1 MAKFYGKIGYIETKE
16 TSPGVWTEVS
26 TERDYFGDVIN
37 RSSRWQSSQDK
48 QNDDLQI
55 TNQISIV
62 ADPYALNNFSSM
74 RYIEWMG
81 ALWKINSVS
90 VEYPRLTLEIG
101 GVYNEDPQA

>member
-48 QNDDLQI
+48 QNDDLQV

-74 RYIEWMG
+74 RYVEWMG

>member
-81 ALWKINSVS
+81 DLWKINSVS

>member
-48 QNDDLQI
+48 QNDDLQT

>member
-1 MAKFYGKIGYIETKE
+1 MAKFYGKIGYVETKE

-48 QNDDLQI
+48 QNDDLQV

-62 ADPYALNNFSSM
+62 ADPYALNNFCSM

>member
-48 QNDDLQI
+48 QNDDLQV

>member
-48 QNDDLQI
+48 QNDDLQV

-101 GVYNEDPQA
+101 GVHNEDPQA